1 MTMTDDWGRLV
12 VTGEA
17 LMNDWKLS
25 MCPHHHLR
33 EHKFYQGGWLA
44 TATQPGLE
52 NCTGRESRRLQN
64 HESDFE
70 C

>member
-17 LMNDWKLS
+17 LMNDWKLLYVPAPS
-25 MCPHHHLR
+25 SPGTQNSIKGDGWQLQLS
-33 EHKFYQGGWLA
+33 QG
-44 TATQPGLE
+44 E

-64 HESDFE
+64 HE
-70 C
+70 